1 MPDSLNFQSLKNQI
15 SEGVDYRIRMAEG
28 VSGIL
33 IMAPHGGRIEP
44 GTTEIAEA
52 VAAQQ
57 HAFYTFSGIR
67 KQGNGLL
74 HITSR
79 LFDEPKA
86 LSMVRRAIAVVTI
99 HGCRENAPMVYS
111 GGRHLK
117 LRRHIAYALQ
127 KSGFNVGHHPKLPG
141 QHPANVCNRGRSGM
155 GVQLEI
161 SNGLRREI
169 FGDSLQVRKIQRKGV
184 FNALVAAVRNGIEAA
199 LINGAAGRDV
209 PRED

>member
-1 MPDSLNFQSLKNQI
+1 MPDSVNFQSLKNQI
-15 SEGVDYRIRMAEG
+15 AEGVDYRIRMAEG

-33 IMAPHGGRIEP
+33 IMAPHGGAIEP

-79 LFDEPKA
+79 LFDGPRG
-86 LSMVRRAIAVVTI
+86 LNMVRRAAAVVTI
-99 HGCRENAPMVYS
+99 HGCRGNVPIVYS
-111 GGRHLK
+111 GGRHLE
-117 LRRHIAYALQ
+117 LRRQIAYALH
-127 KSGFNVGHHPKLPG
+127 KSGFNVGHHPMLPG
-141 QHPANVCNRGRSGM
+141 QHPSNVCNRGRSGM

-161 SNGLRREI
+161 SNGLRRQI
-169 FGDSLQVRKIQRKGV
+169 FGDPLQGRKIQRKDV
-184 FNALVAAVRNGIEAA
+184 FNALVAAVRKGIDA
-199 LINGAAGRDV
+199 NFQDGAAGRELS
-209 PRED
+209 RED